1 MDSFKEQIK
10 KGSALFGT
18 HITSENLYSAE
29 IISQMGFDYLFI
41 DTEHTEIDKSGLNA
55 ILLATN
61 VKGATAKRFVRVC
74 ENDPNLVK
82 QILDLGADGI
92 IFPMI
97 RTRED
102 VELAVSSCL
111 YPPEGIRG
119 FSPKRQ
125 LRFGLDPAL
134 PYIEGRAKE
143 VWKIIQ
149 IETREAYEHLDDICA
164 DPRVDAYLIG
174 PADSSGAFGH
184 LMDYRHPDVLRHI
197 DEAIAYLK
205 AHDKIIM
212 TSLGGYDYE
221 TVRFWLDR
229 GIDMISM
236 GTELGYIIDGCR
248 ATLDNMQRA
257 FADRCGKEEQPL
269 RSK

>member
-1 MDSFKEQIK
+1 MDSFKEMIRS
-10 KGSALFGT
+10 GRVLYGT
-18 HITSENLYSAE
+18 HITNEDIYSAE

-41 DTEHTEIDKSGLNA
+41 DTEHTEIGMSGLNA
-55 ILLATN
+55 ALLATN
-61 VKGATAKRFVRVC
+61 VKGSTVRRFVRVM

-82 QILDLGADGI
+82 QVLDLGADGV

-119 FSPKRQ
+119 FSPKRP
-125 LRFGLDPAL
+125 LRYGLDPAL
-134 PYIEGRAKE
+134 PYINGRAKD

-149 IETREAYEHLDDICA
+149 IETREAYEHLDEICA

-184 LMDYRHPDVLRHI
+184 LTEYRHPDVLRHI

-221 TVRFWLDR
+221 TTRFWIDR

-236 GTELGYIIDGCR
+236 GTELGYIIAGCR
-248 ATLDNMQRA
+248 ETLDNMQRA
-257 FADRCGKEEQPL
+257 FTDSRGHEGRE
-269 RSK
+269 